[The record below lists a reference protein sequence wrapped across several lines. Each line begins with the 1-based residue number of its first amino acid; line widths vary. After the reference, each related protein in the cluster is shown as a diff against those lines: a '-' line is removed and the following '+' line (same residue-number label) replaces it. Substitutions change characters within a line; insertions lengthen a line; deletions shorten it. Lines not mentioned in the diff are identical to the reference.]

1 MHPINK
7 TKTMKI
13 AVVGATGLVGS
24 KMLQVL
30 DEQQVQMNE
39 LIVAASKRSVGKEI
53 VFKGKAHKVV
63 SVDEA
68 IKQRPDIAIFSA
80 GGAASKQYA
89 PRFAA
94 QGTFVIDNSS
104 AWRMDKDVPLVVPEI
119 NADTITNDTKI
130 IANPNCSTI
139 QMVMA
144 LAPIHK
150 AFGIKRLVISTYQS
164 VSGSGIK
171 GINQLNCEEIEY
183 SQLINQNLDCFV
195 PRNDAK
201 RQKTDNSQLST
212 LNSQPSTPNNPQLS
226 TLNSQL
232 PNAYPHQIYRNVL
245 PHGGDFCDNGYTT
258 EEEKLVNETCKILR
272 DNSIAI
278 TATVC
283 RVPVTGGHSEAV
295 NVETLRPFDLEE
307 VRKMLASTQG
317 IIVQDDPA
325 NNLYPMALTAYDKD
339 EVFVGRIRRD
349 FSVENGLNLWI
360 VSDNI
365 RKGAA
370 TNAVQIAQ
378 YLINTQKF
386 GPSTGSGPIVRSEV
400 KGA

>member
-1 MHPINK
+1 MR
-7 TKTMKI
+7 I

-30 DEQQVQMNE
+30 DEQKVKIDE
-39 LIVAASKRSVGKEI
+39 LIVAASERSIGKEI
-53 VFKGKAHKVV
+53 IFQGKPYKVV

-68 IKQRPDIAIFSA
+68 IEKRPDIAIFSA
-80 GGAASKQYA
+80 GGAASKEYA

-94 QGTFVIDNSS
+94 NGTFVVDNSS
-104 AWRMDKDVPLVVPEI
+104 AWRMEKDVPLVVPEI
-119 NADTITNDTKI
+119 NADTITKDTHI

-150 AFGIKRLVISTYQS
+150 AYGIKRLVISTYQS
-164 VSGSGIK
+164 VSGSGVK
-171 GINQLNCEEIEY
+171 GLRQLDCEEHG
-183 SQLINQNLDCFV
+183 
-195 PRNDAK
+195 
-201 RQKTDNSQLST
+201 
-212 LNSQPSTPNNPQLS
+212 QPVEKP
-226 TLNSQL
+226 
-232 PNAYPHQIYRNVL
+232 AYPHQIYRNVL
-245 PHGGDFCDNGYTT
+245 PHGGDFCDNAYTT
-258 EEEKLVNETCKILR
+258 EEEKLVNETRKILR
-272 DNSIAI
+272 DPSIAI

-295 NVETLRPFDLEE
+295 NVETEKPFEIED
-307 VRKMLASTQG
+307 VRRLMAAMPG
-317 IIVQDDPA
+317 VVVQDDPSA
-325 NNLYPMALTAYDKD
+325 NLYPMAITSYDKD

-349 FSVENGLNLWI
+349 HSIENGMNLWI

-378 YLINTQKF
+378 YLIRQYFK
-386 GPSTGSGPIVRSEV
+386 
-400 KGA
+400 

>member
-1 MHPINK
+1 
-7 TKTMKI
+7 MKI

-30 DEQQVQMNE
+30 DEQKVQIDE
-39 LIVAASKRSVGKEI
+39 LVVAASERSVGTEI
-53 VFKGKAHKVV
+53 VFQGKTYKVV
-63 SVDEA
+63 SVDDA
-68 IKQRPDIAIFSA
+68 IAARPDIAIFSA

-94 QGTFVIDNSS
+94 NGTFVIDNSS
-104 AWRMDKDVPLVVPEI
+104 AWRMEKDVPLVVAEI
-119 NADTITNDTKI
+119 NADTITEKTHI

-164 VSGSGIK
+164 VSGSGQK
-171 GINQLNCEEIEY
+171 GLLQLNYEEAGLPLAEY
-183 SQLINQNLDCFV
+183 S
-195 PRNDAK
+195 
-201 RQKTDNSQLST
+201 T
-212 LNSQPSTPNNPQLS
+212 
-226 TLNSQL
+226 
-232 PNAYPHQIYRNVL
+232 AYPHQIYRNVL

-258 EEEKLVNETCKILR
+258 EEEKLVNETRKILR
-272 DNSIAI
+272 DNNIAI

-295 NVETLRPFDLEE
+295 NVETERPFEIEE
-307 VRKMLASTQG
+307 VRKLLAAMPG
-317 IIVQDDPA
+317 VVVQDDPA
-325 NNLYPMALTAYDKD
+325 NNFYPLALTAFDKD

-349 FSVENGLNLWI
+349 YSIANGMNLWI

-370 TNAVQIAQ
+370 TNAVQIAK
-378 YLINTQKF
+378 YLIETKLFNAEC
-386 GPSTGSGPIVRSEV
+386 RM
-400 KGA
+400 

>member
-1 MHPINK
+1 
-7 TKTMKI
+7 MKI

-30 DEQQVQMNE
+30 DEQKVQIDE
-39 LIVAASKRSVGKEI
+39 LIVAASERSVGKEI
-53 VFKGKAHKVV
+53 VFQDKTYKVV

-68 IKQRPDIAIFSA
+68 INQRPDIAIFSA

-89 PRFAA
+89 PRFAE

-104 AWRMDKDVPLVVPEI
+104 AWRMEKDVPLVVPEI

-164 VSGSGIK
+164 VSGSGLK
-171 GINQLNCEEIEY
+171 GINQLNNEET
-183 SQLINQNLDCFV
+183 
-195 PRNDAK
+195 K
-201 RQKTDNSQLST
+201 NSQLST
-212 LNSQPSTPNNPQLS
+212 LNSQLTK
-226 TLNSQL
+226 
-232 PNAYPHQIYRNVL
+232 AYPHQIYRNVL

-258 EEEKLVNETCKILR
+258 EEEKLVNETRKILR
-272 DNSIAI
+272 DNNIAI

-295 NVETLRPFDLEE
+295 NVETERPFEIEE
-307 VRKMLASTQG
+307 VRRLLAAMPG
-317 IIVQDDPA
+317 VMVQDDPA
-325 NNLYPMALTAYDKD
+325 HNLYPMALTAYDKD

-349 FSVENGLNLWI
+349 FSVVNGLNLWI

-378 YLINTQKF
+378 YIINQYFK
-386 GPSTGSGPIVRSEV
+386 
-400 KGA
+400 